1 MMHTVMRY
9 RRCWI
14 ASLMALLVSAGC
26 AYDNPVQPI
35 AVGVD
40 LTAPFQVT
48 VGASPGSGAQAGT
61 ATVMAHVQNASG
73 AALSNVLVTFT
84 TSRGSIDPSS
94 AATGVDGTAT
104 TTLVASDTATVTAAA
119 GMLTAH
125 AFVAAVPPTPAIPT
139 PTPTPPPPPTP
150 APIPPAV
157 FLNVS
162 GSATTNVPLALGVSS
177 AATGVTWVWSFGDG
191 STDQTTAFNTTHTYK
206 IAGTYAI
213 TVSAVGTSVAGA
225 TIVVSDPVVA
235 KSVSRF

>member
-9 RRCWI
+9 RRFWI

-26 AYDNPVQPI
+26 AYENPAQPL
-35 AVGVD
+35 VLGVD
-40 LTAPFQVT
+40 PSVPFQVT

-73 AALSNVLVTFT
+73 AALSNVLVAFT

-104 TTLVASDTATVTAAA
+104 TTLVASDTATVTAVA

-125 AFVAAVPPTPAIPT
+125 AFVAAVAPTPSIPA

-162 GSATTNVPLALGVSS
+162 GSATTNVPLVLGVSS
-177 AATGVTWVWSFGDG
+177 SATGVTWVWSFGDG
-191 STDQTTAFNTTHTYK
+191 ATEQTTAFNTTHTYK
-206 IAGTYAI
+206 TAGAYAV
-213 TVSAVGTSVAGA
+213 TVSAVGTSTAAA
-225 TIVVSDPVVA
+225 TIVVTDPVVA
-235 KSVSRF
+235 KSALRF